1 MATSSRKKAT
11 EWDRIAERSGFV
23 RRGLQELGDELKRLC
38 EKDDRDAIRGSR
50 ILREELERWRQS
62 VEVLLPAA
70 EDFLRRLD
78 REREDQ
84 AGSLDQRIHREIVA
98 RGHEVVGDGMVLGK
112 PSSPQEARAMLVSL
126 RGREHEV
133 ITGVAVVDA
142 ESGRAASTTVVSRVL
157 MAAYPDATIE
167 TYVTSGAPLDKAGAY
182 AIQDLQGALVD
193 GIVGSYTNVIGLP
206 VETTRRLLEGF
217 GVVVSERSAP

>member
-1 MATSSRKKAT
+1 MA
-11 EWDRIAERSGFV
+11 
-23 RRGLQELGDELKRLC
+23 
-38 EKDDRDAIRGSR
+38 
-50 ILREELERWRQS
+50 
-62 VEVLLPAA
+62 
-70 EDFLRRLD
+70 
-78 REREDQ
+78 
-84 AGSLDQRIHREIVA
+84 
-98 RGHEVVGDGMVLGK
+98 LGK
-112 PSSPQEARAMLVSL
+112 PSSPQEARAMLVRL

-167 TYVTSGAPLDKAGAY
+167 TYVASGAPLDKAGAY

-217 GVVVSERSAP
+217 GVVVSERSGP